1 MSPDMNPGVA
11 HLIGG
16 AFALAAWLGV
26 LYLALASVLVTRFG
40 RGARRVPS
48 RPPPASIL
56 VPLCGEDAGL
66 SERLSALCRQEYGAP
81 VQLVCGVR
89 DPDDAA
95 VGIVEALAAEAA
107 NVRIDLKIDPRQ
119 HGGNGK
125 VSNLINMSPLAK
137 AEFLAIIDSDILV
150 GESHLSSLAGEL
162 ERPGVGAVTCLY
174 HGVGATSIWS
184 WLAALGINADFLP
197 NVVAALTLGAAR
209 PCFGATIALRRS
221 TLQAIGGFRAVADC
235 LHDDYAIGDR
245 LRNAGYS
252 ITIPHFSVEHVCREQ
267 SARALLQNQLRAA
280 RTIRMIN
287 PAGYAG
293 SIIAH
298 PVAFAI
304 PAALLDWA
312 HGAPLLAL
320 AFAGRMILCLSV
332 EYAFSLRRQAY
343 WLAPFY
349 DLLFLLV
356 YAASFLGAGIYWRG
370 ERYRLKSDGT
380 LVQDP
385 QEDSDAN
392 PVSSGPH
399 L

>member
-1 MSPDMNPGVA
+1 MSAGVDPGVA
-11 HLIGG
+11 HFVGG

-26 LYLALASVLVTRFG
+26 LYLALASVLVIRFG
-40 RGARRVPS
+40 RRARRLPG

-66 SERLSALCRQEYGAP
+66 RERLSARCRQDYGAP

-89 DPDDAA
+89 DADDAA
-95 VGIVEALAAEAA
+95 VGIVESLAAEVA

-150 GESHLSSLAGEL
+150 DESHLSSLAGEL

-174 HGVGATSIWS
+174 HGVGATSVWS

-197 NVVAALTLGAAR
+197 NVVVALTLGAAR

-221 TLQAIGGFRAVADC
+221 TLKAIGGFRAFADC

-245 LRNAGYS
+245 VRDAGY
-252 ITIPHFSVEHVCREQ
+252 TIAIPQFTVGHVFRER
-267 SARALLQNQLRAA
+267 SARALVQNQLRAA

-287 PAGYAG
+287 PTGYAG

-312 HGAPLLAL
+312 HGAPLLGL
-320 AFAGRMILCLSV
+320 AFAGRMMLCLSV

-343 WLAPFY
+343 WLAPFS

-356 YAASFLGAGIYWRG
+356 YAASFFGAGVHWRG
-370 ERYRLKSDGT
+370 ERYRLKPDGT
-380 LVQDP
+380 LVHDP
-385 QEDSDAN
+385 R
-392 PVSSGPH
+392 
-399 L
+399 